1 MKQIPLPLR
10 LATNTTFGNY
20 VAGNNATTIHFL
32 TNLVNGN
39 EEVQTLLWCKH
50 QYGKT
55 HLLQAACHAAVAA
68 GKKPTYIPLKK
79 FTTFEAELLQG
90 LDQLDLV
97 CIDDIHHIVD
107 DARWEGQLF
116 QLINRCRESG
126 ARLVLSS
133 LIHPGELNIELED
146 LRSRLLWGPV
156 FHLKKLTD
164 DELLSAIVSRAT
176 EKGMHLPH
184 DVAGY
189 LLKHCPRNISGLYR
203 VIDKLDEETMIQ
215 KRRVTLPLV
224 RTVLGSG

>member
-32 TNLVNGN
+32 AQLVQGN
-39 EEVQTLLWCKH
+39 EELQTLLWCKH
-50 QYGKT
+50 QYGKS

-68 GKKPTYIPLKK
+68 GKNPAYIPLKS
-79 FTTFEAELLQG
+79 FYEFEPELLQG

-97 CIDDIHHIVD
+97 CIDDIHLVVE
-107 DARWEGQLF
+107 DAHWENQLF

-126 ARLVLSS
+126 ARLVISS
-133 LIHPGELNIELED
+133 CVHPSELNVDLED

-164 DELLSAIVSRAT
+164 GELLSAIMSRAT
-176 EKGMHLPH
+176 EKGILLPH
-184 DVAGY
+184 DVAAY
-189 LLKHCPRNISGLYR
+189 LLKHCPRNISELYR
-203 VIDKLDEETMIQ
+203 VIDKLDEESLIQ

-224 RTVLGSG
+224 RTVLQ